1 MTGMNTGLAQL
12 ALMLHGMGRDRFGNQ
27 FNLPADPYS
36 MAPQMPQ
43 PMGNNWAANPGFHT
57 GGGNHLPITPAQ
69 EYFLFD
75 PEVEL
80 PLGRTVPLPK
90 PWFQPP
96 EPPPSAYP
104 TDLPP
109 FVVPRDPFFE
119 PPTQWQP
126 RFDRDEIDEENW
138 PIPDDDD
145 PCKEEVVKAI
155 ERCRL
160 NSRRVKRGQASGNL
174 GVTFRQ
180 CMRGQLSAACG
191 GNLTAQL
198 GSPKTFS

>member
-12 ALMLHGMGRDRFGNQ
+12 ALLLHGMGRGGFGNQ
-27 FNLPADPYS
+27 FNLPPQTPQL
-36 MAPQMPQ
+36 MA
-43 PMGNNWAANPGFHT
+43 NSWAANPGFHA
-57 GGGNHLPITPAQ
+57 GGGSHLPITPVQ

-80 PLGRTVPLPK
+80 PLGRTMPLPK

-96 EPPPSAYP
+96 EGFPAPEPLPSPFPADIPPVS
-104 TDLPP
+104 
-109 FVVPRDPFFE
+109 VPHDPFFE
-119 PPTQWQP
+119 PPTQWRP
-126 RFDRDEIDEENW
+126 RFDQDEIDEENW

-145 PCKEEVVKAI
+145 PCKAEVVKAI
-155 ERCRL
+155 EFCRL

-174 GVTFRQ
+174 GLTFRQ

-191 GNLTAQL
+191 GNLTAQTD
-198 GSPKTFS
+198 SPQTFS